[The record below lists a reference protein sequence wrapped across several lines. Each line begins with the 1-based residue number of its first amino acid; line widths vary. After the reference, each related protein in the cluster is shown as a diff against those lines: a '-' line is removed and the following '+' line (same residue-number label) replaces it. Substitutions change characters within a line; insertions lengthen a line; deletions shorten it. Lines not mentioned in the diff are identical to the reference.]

1 MSTSIQSTESVSTD
15 KPITG
20 RRTRFHQVVW
30 KWSADVVLKQF
41 RTAFRMR
48 GGDLYCLDP
57 KGSGA
62 FIRMDKDRRT
72 PKERRKAAQQRRAQ

>member
-1 MSTSIQSTESVSTD
+1 MSTSTQSTESVSTD

-30 KWSADVVLKQF
+30 KWSANVVLKHF
-41 RTAFRMR
+41 STNDYFRMR
-48 GGDLYCLDP
+48 GGDLFRLDP

-62 FIRMDKDRRT
+62 FIRIDKDRRT
-72 PKERRKAAQQRRAQ
+72 PKERRRARAQ